1 MSAAHLNLTIIF
13 IKLSVTMDVFQN
25 LLLRKRK
32 TQEDEISDI
41 LVKRSKNANTSN

>member
-13 IKLSVTMDVFQN
+13 IQLSVTMDVFQN

-32 TQEDEISDI
+32 TQEDETSDI